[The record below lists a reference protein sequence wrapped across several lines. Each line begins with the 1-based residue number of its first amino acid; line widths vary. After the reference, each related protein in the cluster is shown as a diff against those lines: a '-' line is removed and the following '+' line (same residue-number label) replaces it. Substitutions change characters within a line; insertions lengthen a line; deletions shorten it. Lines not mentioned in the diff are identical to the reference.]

1 MMSILEQLQLLDL
14 QLQQERVLLFSPP
27 PGLHDDYAYILI
39 GHWVLY
45 GFYILLHKTN
55 KNKTLNLK
63 LGVFFLL
70 LKYLFGDDL
79 KHISQLHQTLDL
91 LLFQL

>member
-1 MMSILEQLQLLDL
+1 MMSAFVEQLRLLDL
-14 QLQQERVLLFSPP
+14 QLQQERLLFSPSWFTLMIMP
-27 PGLHDDYAYILI
+27 IFWL

-63 LGVFFLL
+63 LRVLFLL
-70 LKYLFGDDL
+70 INIFVGV
-79 KHISQLHQTLDL
+79 
-91 LLFQL
+91 